1 MKFLKPCLLAL
12 CVLMTQFYAKS
23 QSADV
28 VSRAA
33 YDSLLKRIEAVE
45 AAQRDY
51 ANSDDVDGSTGATR
65 GTQEKGGYKKKKS
78 KVVLGFNKEYNDN
91 EEFSKF
97 RVGGY
102 GEMWAS
108 YMDYGPNR
116 FYAFHQPASRN
127 KPGRFD
133 FTKGDDVVVQIPS
146 KGNVYEVRSGKYL
159 GFTDTFPM
167 KMVPGWSMIYA
178 VLSKPVA
185 DVTLTGPKEA
195 VCGEK
200 ASFCFAATGPEGAQT
215 FHFALFGPDG
225 SEIERCAHNLR
236 TQANQGEYEL
246 FIPFNAAKGNYHVE
260 ITHTASKRKVTAS
273 FTVK

>member
-1 MKFLKPCLLAL
+1 
-12 CVLMTQFYAKS
+12 MTQFYAKS

-33 YDSLLKRIEAVE
+33 YDSLLRRIEAVE

-116 FYAFHQPASRN
+116 FNAPYGSYREE
-127 KPGRFD
+127 KGRIA
-133 FTKGDDVVVQIPS
+133 IP
-146 KGNVYEVRSGKYL
+146 
-159 GFTDTFPM
+159 
-167 KMVPGWSMIYA
+167 
-178 VLSKPVA
+178 
-185 DVTLTGPKEA
+185 
-195 VCGEK
+195 
-200 ASFCFAATGPEGAQT
+200 
-215 FHFALFGPDG
+215 
-225 SEIERCAHNLR
+225 
-236 TQANQGEYEL
+236 
-246 FIPFNAAKGNYHVE
+246 
-260 ITHTASKRKVTAS
+260 
-273 FTVK
+273 

>member
-1 MKFLKPCLLAL
+1 MSIMNKCCVSVVCVLLASSFA
-12 CVLMTQFYAKS
+12 MS
-23 QSADV
+23 QNNDV

-33 YDSLLKRIEAVE
+33 YDSLLRRIEAVE

-116 FYAFHQPASRN
+116 FNAPYGSYREEKGRIAIPRFVLAGDYKFNKHWNVGVEVEFESGGTGTAF
-127 KPGRFD
+127 
-133 FTKGDDVVVQIPS
+133 
-146 KGNVYEVRSGKYL
+146 
-159 GFTDTFPM
+159 
-167 KMVPGWSMIYA
+167 
-178 VLSKPVA
+178 
-185 DVTLTGPKEA
+185 
-195 VCGEK
+195 
-200 ASFCFAATGPEGAQT
+200 
-215 FHFALFGPDG
+215 
-225 SEIERCAHNLR
+225 EIENSE
-236 TQANQGEYEL
+236 NGEYETEVEKGGEVAIEQ
-246 FIPFNAAKGNYHVE
+246 FHITYHMNQYFNVRAGHIIVPVGLNNAHLDPVNFFG
-260 ITHTASKRKVTAS
+260 
-273 FTVK
+273 TVRP